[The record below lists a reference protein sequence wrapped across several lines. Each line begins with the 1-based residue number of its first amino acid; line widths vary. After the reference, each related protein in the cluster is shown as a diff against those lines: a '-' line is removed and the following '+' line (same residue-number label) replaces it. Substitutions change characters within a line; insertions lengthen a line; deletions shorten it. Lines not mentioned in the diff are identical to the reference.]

1 MSITSG
7 TILFLGFV
15 YYPEEDG
22 MELKHELVR
31 YYRWLREYGYNDS
44 HSGNASVKDGERFW
58 VTPTGCCADTLE
70 VEGLI
75 ECPVFG
81 DIPAGASLDAPLHQQ
96 IYQKNTAAKAVIHS
110 HGPYSIAVTL
120 NGEPFIPVDF
130 EGQYYFPE
138 IPVAVIP
145 YAAYLEQAPAV
156 VSEIL
161 VQQKIMVVR
170 GHGVYSCAENLN
182 LAYKWT
188 CSLELSSKIFA
199 IAKNIGINTTP

>member
-1 MSITSG
+1 
-7 TILFLGFV
+7 
-15 YYPEEDG
+15 
-22 MELKHELVR
+22 MELMHDLVR
-31 YYRWLREYGYNDS
+31 YYRWLRQYGYNDS
-44 HSGNASVKDGERFW
+44 HSGNASVNDGDRFW

-70 VEGLI
+70 IEGLI
-75 ECPVFG
+75 ECPVVG
-81 DIPAGASLDAPLHQQ
+81 DIPAGASLDAPLHQR
-96 IYQKNTAAKAVIHS
+96 IYQKNAAAKAVIHS

-120 NGEPFIPVDF
+120 QGEPFIPVDF

-145 YAAYLEQAPAV
+145 YAAYQEQAPAV

-161 VQQKIMVVR
+161 MLHKIMVVR

-188 CSLELSSKIFA
+188 CSLELSAKIAA
-199 IAKNIGINTTP
+199 IAKNIGLSAIP